1 MMAACE
7 TFQGDD
13 ILRGN
18 NRVKRDLKCEN
29 IMLDGENN
37 IKLTDFG
44 FARYFRDTDIFKTF
58 CGSAAYA
65 PPEILQGIPYSPV
78 LHDIWALG
86 VILYNMD
93 TKTLHKNL

>member
-1 MMAACE
+1 
-7 TFQGDD
+7 
-13 ILRGN
+13 
-18 NRVKRDLKCEN
+18 
-29 IMLDGENN
+29 MLDSENN

-65 PPEILQGIPYSPV
+65 PPEILQGIPYNPV

-86 VILYNMD
+86 VILYNMV
-93 TKTLHKNL
+93 TIFPIVIHTHTHACTQVQSH